1 VNPIRPGPLWQAQ
14 LDPYAPCF
22 TRPGFRDFATW
33 ATGLALN
40 VEEHTITQSLVA
52 LDRPQDWKALE
63 AFAEHGAFDEP
74 QVERTNAQ
82 LLEDAPGRTWHG
94 FHVWAGDD
102 TKVHRSSKDVWGTC
116 TFHEYT
122 ARCPNRATTV
132 RAHNWVVV
140 GALLE
145 NPEQPARF
153 VPTAARLYFRKAQL
167 PALGNP
173 GEEPAQFRTKCELLV
188 ELLRAQAHAV
198 PGRHLAV
205 FDGGFALRSVVRPLV
220 CPEEKDRPRIDFV
233 TRLRQDARLFLP
245 PPPPPPPS
253 RPKRRGRPPVWGR
266 RLAPPRQGGRW
277 PGPWHQGE
285 AFLYG
290 RRRKVRYKEVICLWH
305 VLGHEVAVKAVV
317 AAIEGYK
324 KRFTLVSSAT
334 ELSGLQIVELFCA
347 RFRQEDAFR
356 DLKQQLGWEE
366 CRAWTRLPVWRT
378 TLMLFVVLAA
388 LRRLEWA
395 LDARRGDDWWLHP
408 PWDPHKERASV
419 RDVERYLRGHRGEI
433 QRHLSAWLDEREK
446 GVAEPARRVA
456 M

>member
-1 VNPIRPGPLWQAQ
+1 VNATRPGPLWQAQ

-52 LDRPQDWKALE
+52 LDRPDDWKALE
-63 AFAEHGAFDEP
+63 AFAEHGAWDEH
-74 QVERTNAQ
+74 QVERTNART
-82 LLEDAPGRTWHG
+82 LEDAPGRTWYG

-102 TKVHRSSKDVWGTC
+102 TKVHRSSPDVWGTC

-122 ARCPNRATTV
+122 ARCPNRAPTV

-140 GALLE
+140 GALLS
-145 NPEQPARF
+145 NPEEPAWF
-153 VPTAARLYFRKAQL
+153 VPTAGRLYFRKAQL
-167 PALGNP
+167 PGLGNP

-188 ELLRAQAHAV
+188 ELLRAQAQAV
-198 PGRHLAV
+198 PGPHLGV
-205 FDGGFALRSVVRPLV
+205 FDGGFALGSVVRPLV
-220 CPEEKDRPRIDFV
+220 APEEPGLPRIDFV
-233 TRLRQDARLFLP
+233 TRLRQDARLYAVP
-245 PPPPPPPS
+245 PKE
-253 RPKRRGRPPVWGR
+253 RPKGKRGPKPKWGK

-285 AFLYG
+285 VFLYG
-290 RRRKVRYKEVICLWH
+290 RRRQVRYKEVICLWH
-305 VLGHEVAVKAVV
+305 VLGHDVPVKAVV
-317 AAIEGYK
+317 AEVEGYR

-334 ELSGLQIVELFCA
+334 ELTGLQIVELFCA
-347 RFRQEDAFR
+347 RFRQEDGFR
-356 DLKQQLGWEE
+356 DLKQRLGWEE

-395 LDARRGDDWWLHP
+395 LDQRRGADWWLHP
-408 PWDPHKERASV
+408 PWDRHKDRASV
-419 RDVERYLRGHRGEI
+419 RDVERFLRGHRGEI
-433 QRHLSAWLDEREK
+433 QRHLAAWLDEGEK
-446 GVAEPARRVA
+446 GGGEPARRVA